1 MNNLGRNL
9 AMLSALIIGVS
20 TFTPWGSALVTD
32 VTGASEAAKV
42 SILGI
47 EGKDGALILG
57 LTIIAFILLLIKKV
71 PIWIPLVIAIGTL
84 TVSII
89 DFYSLDETTTELQ
102 GSVGSGLYLGIL
114 GSVGIVAGAIIQIV
128 QDRKN

>member
-9 AMLSALIIGVS
+9 ALFAALIIGVS

-32 VTGASEAAKV
+32 VTTAGEVGKV

-71 PIWIPLVIAIGTL
+71 PIWIPLIIAIGTL
-84 TVSII
+84 MVSII
-89 DFYSLDETTTELQ
+89 DFYSLDKATEQLQ
-102 GSVGSGLYLGIL
+102 GDLGSGLYLGIL
-114 GSVGIVAGAIIQIV
+114 GSIGIIAGAIVQII

>member
-9 AMLSALIIGVS
+9 ALFSALIIGVS

-32 VTGASEAAKV
+32 VSGASEVAKV

-71 PIWIPLVIAIGTL
+71 PIWIPLIIAIGTL
-84 TVSII
+84 AVSVI
-89 DFYSLDETTTELQ
+89 DFYSLGETTKQLQ
-102 GSVGSGLYLGIL
+102 GDLGSGLYLGIL
-114 GSVGIVAGAIIQIV
+114 GSIGIVVGAIVQIV
-128 QDRKN
+128 QEQKK

>member
-9 AMLSALIIGVS
+9 ALLSALIIGVS

-32 VTGASEAAKV
+32 VTSVNEVAKV

-71 PIWIPLVIAIGTL
+71 PIWISLIIAIGTL
-84 TVSII
+84 VVSIV
-89 DFYSLDETTTELQ
+89 DFYSLGETTEQLQ
-102 GSVGSGLYLGIL
+102 GDLGSGLYLGIL
-114 GSVGIVAGAIIQIV
+114 GSIGIVAGALVQIV

>member
-9 AMLSALIIGVS
+9 AMFSALMIGVS

-32 VTGASEAAKV
+32 VSGANGAIQV

-71 PIWIPLVIAIGTL
+71 PIWIPLIIAVGTL
-84 TVSII
+84 MVSII
-89 DFYSLDETTTELQ
+89 DFYSLDETTAELQ